1 MQYTHKY
8 MCTYMIM
15 LVGEY
20 AGFDENQPTS
30 RSGGKAE
37 VIRRL
42 KEQKGFK
49 TVVHIGDGAT
59 DLEASPPADAFIG
72 KIIV

>member
-1 MQYTHKY
+1 MREYICKISLCV
-8 MCTYMIM
+8 CT
-15 LVGEY
+15 GEF
-20 AGFDENQPTS
+20 AGFDEDELTS

-42 KEQKGFK
+42 KEERGFK
-49 TVVHIGDGAT
+49 IVVHIGDGAT

-72 KIIV
+72 T